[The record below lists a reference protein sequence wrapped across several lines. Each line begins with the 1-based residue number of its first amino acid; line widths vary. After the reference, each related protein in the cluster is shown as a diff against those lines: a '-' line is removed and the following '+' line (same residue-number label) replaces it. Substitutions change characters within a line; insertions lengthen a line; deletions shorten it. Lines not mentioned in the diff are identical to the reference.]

1 MKKLI
6 TIMEDIGSVDT
17 ASYPNIK
24 FDGTSSSDKINLD
37 LLTDINNAADDSG
50 IKVTIGTAVS
60 GHNRMTS
67 TGAVSR
73 HATNQAVDINRI
85 NGVRWSSKSDAESK
99 QILNKI
105 ESFVSNLKN
114 KGYVINKEYGN
125 PKSVLYFGVADHNN
139 HIHVSNKVDGLST
152 DEKPTDE
159 KPTDKKPTSSPDKFA
174 TNFLTN
180 MITNVAKPMFGLNES
195 KEKRILLN
203 IEKIKNLIK

>member
-6 TIMEDIGSVDT
+6 TLLEDIGSVDT

-24 FDGTSSSDKINLD
+24 FGGTSSSDKINLD

-60 GHNRMTS
+60 GHDRMTS

-73 HATNQAVDINRI
+73 HSTNEAVDIPRI
-85 NGVRWSSKSDAESK
+85 NGVGWSSKSDAESK
-99 QILNKI
+99 QILSKI

-139 HIHVSNKVDGLST
+139 HIHVSNKIGSPST
-152 DEKPTDE
+152 DEKSKEE
-159 KPTDKKPTSSPDKFA
+159 KSKEEKSSSNPETFA
-174 TNFLTN
+174 TNFLTD
-180 MITNVAKPMFGLNES
+180 IISNVAKPMFGLNES
-195 KEKRILLN
+195 KQKRILLN
-203 IEKIKNLIK
+203 IEKIKNLLK